1 MWTNSRCHIVQGPRL
16 DDSVNGKPLIGG
28 KCRIMR
34 LAREHRGESSE
45 KLYIDAFSV
54 RSRNVF
60 LWRFVVDFVLFTA
73 AAVRCTLASAA
84 ILSLTL
90 VSMGNRPRHTW
101 KKFAAKPFPSRS
113 SYFISAR
120 GMCRD
125 EEGWFEYSKW

>member
-54 RSRNVF
+54 RTECVPVAVCSRLRALHSGCREMYPGECRN
-60 LWRFVVDFVLFTA
+60 
-73 AAVRCTLASAA
+73 
-84 ILSLTL
+84 I
-90 VSMGNRPRHTW
+90 VSNLGVNGQSTQT
-101 KKFAAKPFPSRS
+101 
-113 SYFISAR
+113 YL
-120 GMCRD
+120 
-125 EEGWFEYSKW
+125 